1 MQEIQTVDYIGQQLQ
16 KFNVTD
22 SGIAELKERYMPLV
36 INGLDDKKGYMA
48 VREARL
54 DVKARRVGIEKM
66 RKELTADAVTLQ
78 RKVNEEAKRITVKL
92 EEIEAHCQKQ
102 ENIFEAEKQRIQIE
116 KEKAEQQK
124 YLERHKFMVAHGM
137 TFDVMGYQG
146 NYIESKVTYP
156 TLTIKNMPESEWTN
170 LCEQL
175 VKLHSEKVA
184 HEIAE
189 YEAQKEEQKKSE
201 EAERMAR
208 AAEAEAIRIEKDQ
221 LSKEKA
227 EFEALKLA
235 SGIEKTYIDPPA
247 QTEGNS
253 IPIENM
259 HTIDIDCITN
269 NNYQP
274 EKFSVEEYKM
284 EKETIN
290 KFTIDQF
297 KSYVAFIRENAPHI
311 HEEAMLKVLALY
323 A

>member
-22 SGIAELKERYMPLV
+22 AGIAELKERYMPLV
-36 INGLDDKKGYMA
+36 INGLEDKKGYMA

-78 RKVNEEAKRITVKL
+78 RKVNEEAKRITIKL
-92 EEIEAHCQKQ
+92 EEIEAHFQKQ

-116 KEKAEQQK
+116 KEKAEQEK
-124 YLERHKFMVAHGM
+124 YLERHKFMVSHGM

-156 TLTIKNMPESEWTN
+156 TLTIKNMPEYEWTN
-170 LCEQL
+170 LCEKL
-175 VKLHSEKVA
+175 VNLHSEKVA

-201 EAERMAR
+201 EVERIAR
-208 AAEAEAIRIEKDQ
+208 AAEAEAIRIEKEQ
-221 LSKEKA
+221 LAKEKA

-235 SGIEKTYIDPPA
+235 SGIEKTYIDPQA

-253 IPIENM
+253 IPIEHMN
-259 HTIDIDCITN
+259 TIAIDCIIN